1 MSNTKFPDGF
11 MWGGATA
18 ANQFEGGY
26 NLGGKGLACADLFTG
41 GTHTEP
47 RRITAQLEEST
58 FYPSHEAVDFYHH
71 YKEDIKLMAEAGFK
85 VFRMSINWTRIFPTG
100 KEAEPNEEGLQFYED
115 VFKEL
120 KKYQIEPLV
129 TIAHFDIPLALTNEV
144 NGWASRDLIDYY
156 LHYCEV
162 IFKRYKHLVKH
173 WLTFNEINTATM
185 EIGNYLS
192 LGIRHAEGDFLHQKD
207 DPTVRYQALHHQFV
221 ASAKAVKLGHSINP
235 EFMIGCMIAY
245 MPRYPRTC
253 EPTDVLLAK
262 QTEAMHS
269 HFCGDVHVKGYYPFY
284 AKTFFKDN
292 GIELEF
298 DPEDEQVLREGT
310 VDFYTFSY
318 YLTLCASNDP
328 AYKNS
333 GKSVIGGAENPY
345 LKTNDWGMQTD
356 PVGLRIALNDLYTR
370 YNIPLMVVENG
381 LGAFDKLE
389 DDGTINDPYR
399 IDYFKEHILQ
409 MHKAIQDGV
418 DLIGFTIWGCI
429 DLVSASTGEMAKRYG
444 IIYVDKYDDGTGDYS
459 RKKKASYYWYK
470 DVISSNGEIGLRE

>member
-115 VFKEL
+115 VFNEL

-129 TIAHFDIPLALTNEV
+129 TIAHFDIP
-144 NGWASRDLIDYY
+144 
-156 LHYCEV
+156 
-162 IFKRYKHLVKH
+162 
-173 WLTFNEINTATM
+173 
-185 EIGNYLS
+185 
-192 LGIRHAEGDFLHQKD
+192 
-207 DPTVRYQALHHQFV
+207 
-221 ASAKAVKLGHSINP
+221 
-235 EFMIGCMIAY
+235 
-245 MPRYPRTC
+245 
-253 EPTDVLLAK
+253 LAK

-298 DPEDEQVLREGT
+298 DPEDEQILREGT

-470 DVISSNGEIGLRE
+470 DVISSNGEIGLEE